1 MFKIYKI
8 YSIVEKNPKIQLLI
22 LSFWIILVT
31 ILETF
36 GIGMLIPLLSIFMNS
51 LEEIRDKLT
60 LLSNFPIIYNYFIA
74 LDKKQLIYFCIFTIL
89 IIYFIKSLVVIYFG
103 LYSSR
108 FVYNIQASLSGIMFN
123 SYLGKPYNFHLNKN
137 SSELIRNITVEV
149 GVFVGSVLIPLIYI
163 FTESVISITLLSFLI
178 LLDPMI
184 ILSVCFSFAIILFLI
199 TIFSKN
205 FLKNWGK
212 IRQEK
217 SAIVIK
223 NLQEGLG
230 AIKEIKILGLESEFS
245 NNFQKQNYLKNRV
258 ESNIMA
264 FQQIP
269 KVFLELLA
277 ITTFSSIVIYFV
289 ILKKDFEY
297 IVPILGIFAAT
308 AFRLLPSANKI
319 LLNLN
324 AFSYGFPVVSL
335 IFNDIKKID
344 KNNHFFK
351 KSEKK
356 LLFSSLNLN
365 NVSFNYSSSGKLIL
379 NQVSLEVKAG
389 QKIGFC
395 GPSGAGKSTLIDII
409 CGLLE
414 VSSGEILINKIP
426 IKEINREWQ
435 NIIGYV
441 SQSPYLIDD
450 TLKKNIAFGFDDD
463 QIEDK
468 KITEISK
475 KIELD
480 DLLKGL
486 PDGINTFVG
495 EKGARLSGGQR
506 QRIAIARALYRDCQ
520 ILVLDEATSALDNS
534 TEKKIVNSI
543 DRFRSQKTIFVISH
557 RKSSLEN
564 CDKIFK
570 LNNYGKIEQTAFKD
584 I

>member
-31 ILETF
+31 ILEAF

-51 LEEIRDKLT
+51 VEEIRDKLT

-137 SSELIRNITVEV
+137 SSELIRNITGEV

-379 NQVSLEVKAG
+379 DQVSLEVKAG

-414 VSSGEILINKIP
+414 VSSGEILINKRP

-450 TLKKNIAFGFDDD
+450 TLKKNIAFGFADD

-468 KITEISK
+468 KIIEISK

-480 DLLKGL
+480 DLLMGL

-495 EKGARLSGGQR
+495 EKGTRLSGGQR
-506 QRIAIARALYRDCQ
+506 QRIAIARALYKDCQ

-534 TEKKIVNSI
+534 TEKKILNSI
-543 DRFRSQKTIFVISH
+543 DKFRSQKTIFVISH

>member
-1 MFKIYKI
+1 
-8 YSIVEKNPKIQLLI
+8 
-22 LSFWIILVT
+22 
-31 ILETF
+31 
-36 GIGMLIPLLSIFMNS
+36 
-51 LEEIRDKLT
+51 
-60 LLSNFPIIYNYFIA
+60 
-74 LDKKQLIYFCIFTIL
+74 
-89 IIYFIKSLVVIYFG
+89 
-103 LYSSR
+103 
-108 FVYNIQASLSGIMFN
+108 MFN

-137 SSELIRNITVEV
+137 SSELIRNITGEV

-414 VSSGEILINKIP
+414 VSSGEILINKRP

>member
-137 SSELIRNITVEV
+137 SSELIRNITGEV

-414 VSSGEILINKIP
+414 VSSGEILINKRP

>member
-31 ILETF
+31 ILEAF

-51 LEEIRDKLT
+51 VEEIRDKLT

-137 SSELIRNITVEV
+137 SSELIRNITGEV

-379 NQVSLEVKAG
+379 DQVSLEVKAG

-414 VSSGEILINKIP
+414 VSSGEILINKRP

-450 TLKKNIAFGFDDD
+450 TLKKNIAFGFADD

-468 KITEISK
+468 KIIEISK

-480 DLLKGL
+480 DLLMGL

-495 EKGARLSGGQR
+495 EKGTRLSGGQR
-506 QRIAIARALYRDCQ
+506 QRIAIARALYKDCQ

-534 TEKKIVNSI
+534 TEKKILNSI
-543 DRFRSQKTIFVISH
+543 DKFRSQKTIFVISH

-564 CDKIFK
+564 
-570 LNNYGKIEQTAFKD
+570 
-584 I
+584 